1 MPDKLWKFLFCITF
15 FVLWTLMVFG
25 TGLAVCLWFK
35 KPELRI
41 DNYNELPVREHDS
54 LDILLQPEQMKD
66 KIIRPN
72 KARPK

>member
-1 MPDKLWKFLFCITF
+1 MPDKLWKLLFCITF

-41 DNYNELPVREHDS
+41 DHYNELPGREQDS
-54 LDILLQPEQMKD
+54 LDMFLQSEPMKD
-66 KIIRPN
+66 KILRPN
-72 KARPK
+72 RTRTK